1 MKSCKMITG
10 ILFSLVLSGC
20 ANNEN
25 SNWIYNNEA
34 SKPVVENGSE
44 ALKIAKSIGLN
55 NLDDDADNYTIF
67 AVLVPSQ
74 EGNSLKKIKE
84 PIVVSDTKGMDQLR
98 EIISQSKNAVN
109 VVDLTLAATVNP
121 VFGLLAFDTSTPEER
136 APMMEGRLLVTEW
149 GSTPLSFSDQ
159 LLKSKRINSVFDK
172 YLSNAIKAEVAGN
185 VLACNAAKFVSVTE
199 NRNISD
205 QNLYVNV
212 HQAPFTNLKYSYNY
226 TDHECVHYL
235 HDTGRY
241 EEEFKKISV
250 ELGPETVLFL
260 PSNLKS
266 EPKIIRNGQV
276 YKFR

>member
-1 MKSCKMITG
+1 MISYKMIMG
-10 ILFSLVLSGC
+10 VVFSLVLSGC

-55 NLDDDADNYTIF
+55 NLKDDGDNYTIF

-74 EGNSLKKIKE
+74 KGNSLKKIKE
-84 PIVVSDTKGMDQLR
+84 PIVINDTKGMDQLR
-98 EIISQSKNAVN
+98 EITLQSKNAVN

-121 VFGLLAFDTSTPEER
+121 VFGLLDFDTSTPEER
-136 APMMEGRLLVTEW
+136 APMMEGRLLVTVW
-149 GSTPLSFSDQ
+149 GATPLSFNDQ
-159 LLKSKRINSVFDK
+159 LLKAKRINSVFDK
-172 YLSNAIKAEVAGN
+172 YLSNAIKSEVAGN

-199 NRNISD
+199 SRNISE

-226 TDHECVHYL
+226 TDHECIHYL
-235 HDTGRY
+235 HDIGKY
-241 EEEFKKISV
+241 EEEFKQISV

-260 PSNLKS
+260 PSNLIS
-266 EPKIIRNGQV
+266 EPKILRNGQV